1 MYVNRYGHAGQVCI
15 REECLEQC
23 SPEHKR
29 FRKENGVSQE
39 WACRECIRKD
49 LRGKKETRKVV
60 AGNPTKEMVGYKKE
74 LVNDIIKRVRSGG
87 KRVGKKLV
95 HLALRKYW

>member
-39 WACRECIRKD
+39 EP
-49 LRGKKETRKVV
+49 V
-60 AGNPTKEMVGYKKE
+60 GN
-74 LVNDIIKRVRSGG
+74 
-87 KRVGKKLV
+87 
-95 HLALRKYW
+95 A